1 MARAAVDD
9 LMQGFRFH
17 VVATKQDTT
26 NPLEFNRPGEFD
38 GAGQA
43 GFQSVTIPELSV
55 EATEYREGTFQW
67 TQKYPGPPTVSD
79 CTLMRGVAKAD
90 TTFYDWVRDS
100 VDGEEYRCD
109 VTIYHYQRTEM
120 GSATQAEASDTFRR
134 IECKNCF
141 GIRAKPAG
149 DFDSMSGEVSLAE
162 VDFAVESFDVFPKPA

>member
-9 LMQGFRFH
+9 LMQSFRFH
-17 VVATKQDTT
+17 VVATTADAT
-26 NPLEFNRPGEFD
+26 NPLEFSRPGEFE
-38 GAGQA
+38 GGGQA
-43 GFQSVTIPELSV
+43 GFQSVTIPEVSV
-55 EATEYREGTFQW
+55 EATEYREGTFVW

-79 CTLMRGVAKAD
+79 VTLMRGVAKAD

-100 VDGEEYRCD
+100 IDGDEYRCD

-120 GSATQAEASDTFRR
+120 GAASQSETGDTFRR

-141 GIRAKPAG
+141 GMRAKPAG

-162 VDFAVESFDVFPKPA
+162 VDFALESFILEPSA